1 MRKANKG
8 WPWVGASICAALLS
22 VSGGVQAAT
31 AHVAVA
37 ANFTD
42 AAKELAQ
49 VFAEQTEHEV
59 MLSFGATGQF
69 YTQIANDA
77 PFEVFLAA
85 DNIRPQRAV
94 DEGLG
99 VDGSVFTYATGQL
112 VLYSATDD
120 IDLDESYLQNAA
132 FSKIAMA
139 NPDTAP
145 YGVAAVETLEH
156 LDLYDALKDKVIQG
170 QNIGQTFQ
178 FVETGNAELGFVA
191 MGQIAANNKGSR
203 WVVPADFYTPIEQDA
218 VLLEKGK
225 DNPAATEFLGFLQS
239 APALAII
246 KSYGYAVTETQE

>member
-1 MRKANKG
+1 
-8 WPWVGASICAALLS
+8 
-22 VSGGVQAAT
+22 
-31 AHVAVA
+31 
-37 ANFTD
+37 
-42 AAKELAQ
+42 
-49 VFAEQTEHEV
+49 
-59 MLSFGATGQF
+59 MLSFGATGQL

-156 LDLYDALKDKVIQG
+156 LDLYDALKDKVI
-170 QNIGQTFQ
+170 
-178 FVETGNAELGFVA
+178 
-191 MGQIAANNKGSR
+191 KGRSEEHTS
-203 WVVPADFYTPIEQDA
+203 D
-218 VLLEKGK
+218 
-225 DNPAATEFLGFLQS
+225 LQS
-239 APALAII
+239 RGHL
-246 KSYGYAVTETQE
+246 V